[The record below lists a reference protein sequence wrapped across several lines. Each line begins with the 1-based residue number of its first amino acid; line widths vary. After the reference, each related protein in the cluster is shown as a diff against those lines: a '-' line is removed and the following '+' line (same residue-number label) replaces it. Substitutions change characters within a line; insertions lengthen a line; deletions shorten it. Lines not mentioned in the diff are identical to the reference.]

1 MRKIKKTPI
10 VLLSLLTVNAILFGA
25 LLGWGLSETQNIK
38 NTEYF
43 TEFETALP
51 TKLLDINGEVI
62 TEFTSDEK
70 REIIAYQDLPQQM
83 VDALITREDRVF
95 YAHNGYTIKAVL
107 RAIMGK
113 LTGQSL
119 GGGSTLTQQI
129 AGTLYCDRTDMSYSR
144 KIKELWW
151 AIQMERRYSKNEILE
166 LYLNKIYFGGGT
178 YGVNAAS
185 KYYFGHSATEITPA
199 EAAILVIQLSNPAF
213 YNPFDHPNRAQE
225 RQHDVLTAMVDA
237 GFITKEEAT
246 ESFND
251 YWATFDYTRT

>member
-1 MRKIKKTPI
+1 M
-10 VLLSLLTVNAILFGA
+10 
-25 LLGWGLSETQNIK
+25 
-38 NTEYF
+38 
-43 TEFETALP
+43 P

-95 YAHNGYTIKAVL
+95 FAHNGYTIKAVL

-185 KYYFGHSATEITPA
+185 KYYFVHSAT
-199 EAAILVIQLSNPAF
+199 
-213 YNPFDHPNRAQE
+213 
-225 RQHDVLTAMVDA
+225 
-237 GFITKEEAT
+237 
-246 ESFND
+246 
-251 YWATFDYTRT
+251 